1 MRLMTGRRTITAL
14 TLLILLTVVVAVRV
28 RNGEAAVLRDGTK
41 KGPNPIRVLLVTG
54 GHLHDLEFYSLFNR
68 PELRQSELG
77 RPELRVTVDPHPAAF
92 TGDIRQRYDVVVL
105 YDMVRSLDEQR
116 QQNLRDFVESGKGVV
131 ALHHAI
137 CANVDWKWWV
147 EEVIGGRYL
156 FEPVGG
162 RQSSYI
168 HDRRQKISVV
178 MEHEV
183 TRGIGNFQIVD
194 ETYKNL
200 WISPRVKV
208 LLRSDDPTGDGPVAW
223 IGPHQSSR
231 VVYIQLGH
239 DRQAY
244 LNLRYQQLV
253 QQAIRWTAGR

>member
-1 MRLMTGRRTITAL
+1 MSRMSQIRWMTGRRTITAL
-14 TLLILLTVVVAVRV
+14 ALLLFVAGTARPTTS
-28 RNGEAAVLRDGTK
+28 GGAAGPQGGAK
-41 KGPNPIRVLLVTG
+41 KEPNPIRVLLVTG
-54 GHLHDLEFYSLFNR
+54 GHLHDLEFYSLFT
-68 PELRQSELG
+68 

-116 QQNLRDFVESGKGVV
+116 QRHLRDFVESGKGVV
-131 ALHHAI
+131 ALHHAV

-156 FEPVGG
+156 FEPVEG

-168 HDRRQKISVV
+168 HDRRQKIRVA

-183 TRGIGNFQIVD
+183 TRGIGDFEIID

-208 LLRSDDPTGDGPVAW
+208 LLRSDDPTSDGPVAW

-244 LNLRYQQLV
+244 RSPDYHQLV
-253 QQAIRWTAGR
+253 AQAIRWSAGR

>member
-1 MRLMTGRRTITAL
+1 MTGWGAITAL
-14 TLLILLTVVVAVRV
+14 TLLVLLLAGVATPVTYR
-28 RNGEAAVLRDGTK
+28 AAVVRRDG
-41 KGPNPIRVLLVTG
+41 PNDVPKPIRVLLVTG

-68 PELRQSELG
+68 PELWRPELG

-92 TGDIRQRYDVVVL
+92 IGDIRQRYDVVVL
-105 YDMVRSLDEQR
+105 YDMVRSLDAQR
-116 QQNLRDFVESGKGVV
+116 QRNLRDFVESGKGVV
-131 ALHHAI
+131 ALHHAV

-156 FEPVGG
+156 FEPFEG

-168 HDRRQKISVV
+168 HDRRQKISVAS
-178 MEHEV
+178 EHGV
-183 TRGIGNFQIVD
+183 TRGIGNFEIVD

-208 LLRSDDPTGDGPVAW
+208 LLRSDDPTSDGPVAW

-244 LNLRYQQLV
+244 LNPRYQQLV
-253 QQAIRWTAGR
+253 QQAIRWSARQ

>member
-1 MRLMTGRRTITAL
+1 MGSMTGQRIITAFA
-14 TLLILLTVVVAVRV
+14 LLVLFTAGAVTRV
-28 RNGEAAVLRDGTK
+28 MNGEAAVPQVGTSR
-41 KGPNPIRVLLVTG
+41 GSSLLRVLLVTG
-54 GHLHDLEFYSLFNR
+54 GHLHDLEFYSLLN
-68 PELRQSELG
+68 

-92 TGDIRQRYDVVVL
+92 VGDIRQRYDVVVL

-116 QQNLRDFVESGKGVV
+116 QRNLRDFVESGKGVV
-131 ALHHAI
+131 ALHHAV

-156 FEPVGG
+156 FEPFEG

-168 HDRRQKISVV
+168 HDRRQKISVAT
-178 MEHEV
+178 EHEV
-183 TRGIGNFQIVD
+183 TRGIGNFEIVD
-194 ETYKNL
+194 ENYKNL
-200 WISPRVKV
+200 CISPRLKV
-208 LLRSDDPTGDGPVAW
+208 LLRSDDPTSDGPVAW

-244 LNLRYQQLV
+244 LNPRYQQLV
-253 QQAIRWTAGR
+253 QQAIRWSAGR